1 MAKVIHLLNK
11 NQKIKIEIILEA
23 LINLRTE
30 YSKDNMHTNEMIEI
44 NRIIREIRELD
55 VANHILY

>member
-23 LINLRTE
+23 LINMRNE
-30 YSKDNMHTNEMIEI
+30 YSKDNMHTDEMIEI

-55 VANHILY
+55 VANHILN

>member
-30 YSKDNMHTNEMIEI
+30 YSKDNMHTDEMIEI

>member
-1 MAKVIHLLNK
+1 MAKVIHLMNK

-30 YSKDNMHTNEMIEI
+30 YSKDNMHTDEMIEI

-55 VANHILY
+55 VANHILN

>member
-30 YSKDNMHTNEMIEI
+30 YSKDNMHTDEMIEI
-44 NRIIREIRELD
+44 KRIIREIRELD
-55 VANHILY
+55 VANHILK

>member
-30 YSKDNMHTNEMIEI
+30 YSKDNMHTDEMIEI

-55 VANHILY
+55 VANHILN

>member
-30 YSKDNMHTNEMIEI
+30 YSKDNMHTDEMIEI

-55 VANHILY
+55 VANHILK

>member
-30 YSKDNMHTNEMIEI
+30 YSKDNMHTDEMIEI
-44 NRIIREIRELD
+44 NRIVREIRELD
-55 VANHILY
+55 VANHILN